1 MSRRVSG
8 RVQAVTSCR
17 IVHSVASVVFAFGW
31 SQHSF
36 MYAPTIQ
43 LRHFHPGVMSS
54 IQQS

>member
-1 MSRRVSG
+1 MSRRVLG

-36 MYAPTIQ
+36 MYALTIQ